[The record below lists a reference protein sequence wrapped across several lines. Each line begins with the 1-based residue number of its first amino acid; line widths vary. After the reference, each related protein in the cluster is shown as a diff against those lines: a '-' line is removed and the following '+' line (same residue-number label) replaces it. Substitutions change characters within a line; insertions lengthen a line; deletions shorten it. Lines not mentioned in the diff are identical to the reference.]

1 MLSSIGKQFLAA
13 APMSGGSP
21 QAFYAKTYNKG
32 IHRMRKSLLALLLLT
47 AGGLAQAQVQL
58 KDGHPETYTVV
69 KGDTLWDISGRFLS
83 QPWKWPEL
91 WQGNPQI
98 QNPNL
103 IFPGDTLTLTYVNG
117 QPRLGVS
124 RGASAGTVKLSP
136 TVRSTP
142 MSQAIPTIPLEAINS
157 FLFNN
162 RIINKEQEFSAA
174 PYVLAGAGESVVM
187 GAGQN
192 IYARGK
198 FTQEQPAY
206 GVYRQG
212 RTYTDPV
219 SKEFLGINANV
230 IGNAEANS
238 VEGDI
243 TTLTLTR
250 SNEEVRIG
258 DRLFPT
264 DERAVN
270 STFTPSEPS
279 KQIDGV
285 IIDVPRGVNQ
295 IGSMD
300 VVTINKGTRDGLV
313 EGNVLAIMKTGETV
327 RDRITGESVQVPASR
342 GGLLMVFRTFD
353 KISYGLVLAASRDLA
368 LQDRVVN
375 P

>member
-1 MLSSIGKQFLAA
+1 
-13 APMSGGSP
+13 
-21 QAFYAKTYNKG
+21 
-32 IHRMRKSLLALLLLT
+32 
-47 AGGLAQAQVQL
+47 
-58 KDGHPETYTVV
+58 
-69 KGDTLWDISGRFLS
+69 
-83 QPWKWPEL
+83 
-91 WQGNPQI
+91 
-98 QNPNL
+98 
-103 IFPGDTLTLTYVNG
+103 
-117 QPRLGVS
+117 LGVS

-142 MSQAIPTIPLEAINS
+142 MAQAIPTIPLEAINS

-162 RIINKEQEFSAA
+162 RIVNNEQEFAAA

-187 GAGQN
+187 GAGQS
-192 IYARGK
+192 IYARGA
-198 FTQEQPAY
+198 FTEQQPSY
-206 GVYRQG
+206 GIYRQG

-230 IGNAEANS
+230 IGNAEASS

-243 TTLTLTR
+243 TTLKLTR

-270 STFTPSEPS
+270 STFTPSEPA

-285 IIDVPRGVNQ
+285 IIDVPRGVNR

-313 EGNVLAIMKTGETV
+313 EGNVLAIMKTGEMV

-353 KISYGLVLAASRDLA
+353 KISYGLVLTASRDLA

>member
-1 MLSSIGKQFLAA
+1 
-13 APMSGGSP
+13 
-21 QAFYAKTYNKG
+21 
-32 IHRMRKSLLALLLLT
+32 MRKSLLALLLLT

-98 QNPNL
+98 KNPNL
-103 IFPGDTLTLTYVNG
+103 IYPGDTLSLTYVNG
-117 QPRLGVS
+117 QPRLTLN
-124 RGASAGTVKLSP
+124 RGQSGGTVKLSP

-142 MSQAIPTIPLEAINS
+142 MAQAIPTIPLETINS

-162 RIINKEQEFSAA
+162 RIVNDEKEFSAA

-187 GAGQN
+187 GAGQS

-198 FTQEQPAY
+198 FAEEQPAY
-206 GVYRQG
+206 GIYRQG
-212 RTYTDPV
+212 KTYTDPKT
-219 SKEFLGINANV
+219 KEFLGINANV
-230 IGNAEANS
+230 IGNAEAGA

-243 TTLTLTR
+243 TTLKLTR
-250 SNEEVRIG
+250 TNEEVRLG

-270 STFTPSEPS
+270 STFSPSEPT
-279 KQIDGV
+279 KPIDGV
-285 IIDVPRGVNQ
+285 IIDIPRGVNQ

-300 VVTINKGTRDGLV
+300 VVTINKGKRDGLV
-313 EGNVLAIMKTGETV
+313 EGNVLAVMKTGETV
-327 RDRITGESVQVPASR
+327 RDRVTGESIKVPDER
-342 GGLLMVFRTFD
+342 GGLLMIFSTFD
-353 KISYGLVLAASRDLA
+353 KISYGLVLVADRDLA
-368 LQDRVVN
+368 LQDKVKN

>member
-1 MLSSIGKQFLAA
+1 MLSSIGKLFLAA
-13 APMSGGSP
+13 APTCGGSP

-103 IFPGDTLTLTYVNG
+103 IFPGDTLSLTYVNG
-117 QPRLGVS
+117 QPRLSVN
-124 RGASAGTVKLSP
+124 RGASAGTIKLSP

-142 MSQAIPTIPLEAINS
+142 MAQAIPTIPLEAINS
-157 FLFNN
+157 FLFYN
-162 RIINKEQEFSAA
+162 RIVDTEKELTSA

-187 GAGQN
+187 GAGQD

-198 FTQEQPAY
+198 FAQQQPAY
-206 GVYRQG
+206 GIFRQG
-212 RTYTDPV
+212 KTYTDPKT
-219 SKEFLGINANV
+219 KEFLGINANV
-230 IGNAEANS
+230 IGNAEATS

-243 TTLTLTR
+243 TTLKLTR
-250 SNEEVRIG
+250 SNEEVRLG
-258 DRLFPT
+258 DRLLAT
-264 DERAVN
+264 YERAVN
-270 STFTPSEPS
+270 STFTPSEPA
-279 KQIDGV
+279 KQIDGL

-300 VVTINKGTRDGLV
+300 VVTINKGTRDGLI
-313 EGNVLAIMKTGETV
+313 EGNVLAVMKAGETV
-327 RDRITGESVQVPASR
+327 RDRVTGESVQVPDTR

-353 KISYGLVLAASRDLA
+353 KISYGLVLAANRDLSV
-368 LQDRVVN
+368 QDRVVN

>member
-13 APMSGGSP
+13 APTSGGSP

-103 IFPGDTLTLTYVNG
+103 IFPGDTLSLTYVNG
-117 QPRLGVS
+117 QPRLSVN
-124 RGASAGTVKLSP
+124 RGAAGGTVKLSP

-142 MSQAIPTIPLEAINS
+142 MAQAIPTIPLEAINS
-157 FLFNN
+157 FLFYN
-162 RIINKEQEFSAA
+162 RIVNSAKEFSDA

-187 GAGQN
+187 GAGQD

-198 FTQEQPAY
+198 FAEQQPAY
-206 GVYRQG
+206 GIFRQG
-212 RTYTDPV
+212 KTYTDPKT
-219 SKEFLGINANV
+219 KEFLGINANV
-230 IGNAEANS
+230 IGNAEARA
-238 VEGDI
+238 VDGDI
-243 TTLTLTR
+243 TTLKLTR

-258 DRLFPT
+258 DRLFAT
-264 DERAVN
+264 YERAVN
-270 STFTPSEPS
+270 STFTPSEPAQ
-279 KQIDGV
+279 QIDGL

-300 VVTINKGTRDGLV
+300 VVTINKGTRDGLI
-313 EGNVLAIMKTGETV
+313 EGNVLAVMKSGETV
-327 RDRITGESVQVPASR
+327 RDRVTGESVQVPDAR

-353 KISYGLVLAASRDLA
+353 KISYGLVLAADRDLA
-368 LQDRVVN
+368 LQDKVKN

>member
-1 MLSSIGKQFLAA
+1 
-13 APMSGGSP
+13 
-21 QAFYAKTYNKG
+21 
-32 IHRMRKSLLALLLLT
+32 MRKSLLALLLLT

-58 KDGHPETYTVV
+58 KEGHPETYTVV

-98 QNPNL
+98 ANPNL
-103 IFPGDTLTLTYVNG
+103 IFPGDLLTLTYVNG

-142 MSQAIPTIPLEAINS
+142 MAQAIPTIPLEAINS

-162 RIINKEQEFSAA
+162 RIVNQPQEFSSA

-192 IYARGK
+192 IYARGA
-198 FTQEQPAY
+198 FAEQQSAY
-206 GVYRQG
+206 GIYRQG
-212 RTYTDPV
+212 KTYTDPLT
-219 SKEFLGINANV
+219 KEFLGINANV
-230 IGNAEANS
+230 IGSAEAGA
-238 VEGDI
+238 VERDI

-250 SNEEVRIG
+250 TNEEVRIG

-264 DERAVN
+264 DERPVN
-270 STFTPSEPS
+270 STFTPSEPATP
-279 KQIDGV
+279 IAGL
-285 IIDVPRGVNQ
+285 IIDVPRGVTRV
-295 IGSMD
+295 GAMD
-300 VVTINKGTRDGLV
+300 VVTINKGTRDGLI

-327 RDRITGESVQVPASR
+327 RDRITTESVQVPDTRS
-342 GGLLMVFRTFD
+342 GLLMVFRTFD
-353 KISYGLVLAASRDLA
+353 KISYGLVLNATRDLA
-368 LQDRVVN
+368 LQDKVIN